1 VVATLGGAAVSA
13 LLLLPSTV
21 DVVASPGG
29 VDAWLGADRVPDG
42 LAAPDL
48 LALRTGPTALAGVA
62 FALLAAAAMPLLVGR
77 RWRLAWAIRAWT
89 LAVAVWGVAW
99 AHEQSWL
106 SVRLPGA
113 GVLLAPAAAGL
124 ALAVGLGVA
133 AVEHDVRGRSWRL
146 GFRRLVVAA
155 GVLALAASPA
165 SAFVAALDGW
175 WGMPH
180 DDFATLMGSVDDAA
194 VAGPSRALWVGE
206 PELVPGGDGWALD
219 DQLSYTASA
228 GGAVPAVAD
237 LWPATSGDGSQRL
250 GDALSVAVDGETT
263 RLGALLAPLGVQYV
277 AVPLRLAPS
286 DETPR
291 SPAAAH
297 ATDEVVAALAE
308 QLDLERLGVDR
319 SLVLYRNT
327 AFRPLPP
334 GAPGAVDLEGPSGT
348 PVGARGLLAAQ
359 AGLWLAV
366 AAVALRMRFGVEVPP
381 EPARRASRPTARRR
395 HARGRSG
402 AAEPAAAVPAEVGAT
417 EGRAVVPAVPGG
429 GSAPGDRRLPAGV
442 SDSGGASAPRE
453 RRVPAGRVPPPR

>member
-1 VVATLGGAAVSA
+1 VAA

-21 DVVASPGG
+21 DVVSSPGG

-42 LAAPDL
+42 LPARDL

-62 FALLAAAAMPLLVGR
+62 FALLAAAAVPLLVGS

-99 AHEQSWL
+99 AHDQSWL

-133 AVEHDVRGRSWRL
+133 AVDHDVRGRSWRL

-155 GVLALAASPA
+155 GVLALAAAPA
-165 SAFVAALDGW
+165 SAVVAALDGW
-175 WGMPH
+175 WGMPR

-194 VAGPSRALWVGE
+194 AAGPSRALWVGE
-206 PELVPGGDGWALD
+206 PELVPGGDGWALGD
-219 DQLSYTASA
+219 HLSYTASA
-228 GGAVPAVAD
+228 GRAVPAVAD
-237 LWPATSGDGSQRL
+237 LWPATSGDGSRRL
-250 GDALSVAVDGETT
+250 GDVLSVAVDGETT

-291 SPAAAH
+291 SPAAAQ

-334 GAPGAVDLEGPSGT
+334 GTAGAVELEGPTGA

-359 AGLWLAV
+359 AGLWLVV

-402 AAEPAAAVPAEVGAT
+402 AAEPTAAVPAEVGAT
-417 EGRAVVPAVPGG
+417 EGGALPPAVPGG
-429 GSAPGDRRLPAGV
+429 GSAPGDRRVPAAG
-442 SDSGGASAPRE
+442 SGSGGASAPGE